1 MRPAL
6 LRLLKRPSAL
16 SVIDSLI
23 SRPVGIEQLESR
35 YRSECIR
42 CHSQSAQPAR
52 CVDTVTLESTKQPPT
67 RRTRP
72 PPSFRVHGIQPPPRE
87 QAHKDGRTS
96 LQDSNTQ
103 PASLALGLR
112 PDKLEFESD
121 IGHTDD
127 IGTRLVDDPA
137 NRHNFTL
144 WEELLRYRQRHY
156 GEKGTVDIW
165 EGMMS
170 RVDGIELPV
179 SGERADF
186 FWQSFVELGLKREVI
201 MRELAS
207 YAYALWDRTGARW
220 DGFYES
226 VVAGFIERGMTQ
238 RAIEWHKKLQHPHLA
253 HPNDVV
259 RILNA
264 ALMLHHQSGRSPAS
278 PVRHIVSP
286 GLSAFQNIC
295 RATPGH
301 RIYGPVI
308 STLLKSDCIEEVFPM
323 HTFMIEQGDHPSSFE
338 QIRALLEY
346 AESYGPS
353 NFVRKLRRYVAYRF
367 PDETNGTKHSRD
379 GERSSLPS
387 KQTESWPREK
397 PFKDEFG
404 ARIFATK
411 ALNFDMILSGLR
423 MFNVPAI
430 GPHSLREMAIR
441 AHGGHDILDKLQRL
455 EKAGIS
461 IGDSVFSRLLRKLAA
476 ENRSILLSDLVHSDQ
491 HPDML
496 EDAQAQESLL
506 VSYYIARDWRLYN
519 MTSAILS
526 ELCDDEVDLLNIH
539 FRKYVAAGDFALAS
553 KTVDDMV
560 LRGMALTGQSIDYMV
575 SQVLAPRRLGVGP
588 VQGSTMSPVQEV
600 NFVLRILQRV
610 LPAGTSVS
618 PDLWVEILKRLGMTG
633 SWNELQRCCE
643 WLARHYSFQTN
654 RAKVFDASKY
664 ASCETATV
672 LRQRN
677 RRVLETIFSRRMQA
691 AIVAWGF
698 RKRVSS
704 KPRDDLIPWVR
715 GLTLLR
721 TLEKIGVHLWEDSIR
736 RACRHRL
743 AVLYG
748 SPRQSSRLMNR
759 LLRRENP
766 YSLGR
771 VINDINSAW
780 GESLFTDPEHGDVDE
795 LVNPPSS
802 GMSQRRTQRTI
813 FREAHF
819 RRGAFVRTR

>member
-35 YRSECIR
+35 YRSECVR
-42 CHSQSAQPAR
+42 YHSQSSQSAG
-52 CVDTVTLESTKQPPT
+52 CMETIGLESTKQSPT

-72 PPSFRVHGIQPPPRE
+72 PPSFRVHGIQPPSSE
-87 QAHKDGRTS
+87 ETHKDGRIPCR
-96 LQDSNTQ
+96 DPNTR
-103 PASLALGLR
+103 PALLALGLR

-137 NRHNFTL
+137 NRHNFAL

-156 GEKGTVDIW
+156 GEKGTLDIW
-165 EGMMS
+165 EGMIS

-186 FWQSFVELGLKREVI
+186 FWQSFVELGLKREVM
-201 MRELAS
+201 MRELVS

-226 VVAGFIERGMTQ
+226 VVAGFIERGMTH
-238 RAIEWHKKLQHPHLA
+238 RAVEWHKKLRNPHLA
-253 HPNDVV
+253 HPNEVLRV
-259 RILNA
+259 LSA
-264 ALMLHHQSGRSPAS
+264 AVMLHHQTGRRSAS
-278 PVRHIVSP
+278 PVKHIVSP

-301 RIYGPVI
+301 RIYGPVL
-308 STLLKSDCIEEVFPM
+308 STLLTSDCIEEVFPM

-338 QIRALLEY
+338 EIRALLEY
-346 AESYGPS
+346 AEQCGPS
-353 NFVRKLRRYVAYRF
+353 NFAGRLRRYAADRF
-367 PDETNGTKHSRD
+367 PDEIKGTQHPKD
-379 GERSSLPS
+379 ERSSLSS
-387 KQTESWPREK
+387 KQSEPWPREK

-455 EKAGIS
+455 EEAGIS
-461 IGDSVFSRLLRKLAA
+461 IGDSVFSRLLRKLAG
-476 ENRSILLSDLVHSDQ
+476 ENRSILLSDLLHSDQ

-506 VSYYIARDWRLYN
+506 VSYYVARDWRLYN

-526 ELCDDEVDLLNIH
+526 ELCNDEIDLLNIH
-539 FRKYVAAGDFALAS
+539 FRKYVAAREFGLAS

-560 LRGMALTGQSIDYMV
+560 LRGMTLTGQSIDYMV

-588 VQGSTMSPVQEV
+588 VQGSSMSPVQEV
-600 NFVLRILQRV
+600 NFVFCILQRV

-654 RAKVFDASKY
+654 RADVFDASKR
-664 ASCETATV
+664 ANCDTATV
-672 LRQRN
+672 FRQRN
-677 RRVLETIFSRRMQA
+677 RRILETIFSRRMQA

-698 RKRVSS
+698 KKRVSS
-704 KPRDDLIPWVR
+704 KPRDEPVPWVR
-715 GLTLLR
+715 GFTLLR
-721 TLEKIGVHLWEDSIR
+721 TLEKNGVHLWEDWIR

-771 VINDINSAW
+771 VINDINCAW
-780 GESLFTDPEHGDVDE
+780 GEPLFTDPEHGDVVE

>member
-23 SRPVGIEQLESR
+23 SVPVGIEQLESR
-35 YRSECIR
+35 YRSERIR
-42 CHSQSAQPAR
+42 CYSQSVQPAT
-52 CVDTVTLESTKQPPT
+52 CVDSITLGSANKQLAT

-72 PPSFRVHGIQPPPRE
+72 PPSFRVHGIQPPPKGKVD
-87 QAHKDGRTS
+87 KDGQSSIEDRLS
-96 LQDSNTQ
+96 AN
-103 PASLALGLR
+103 PRALGLQ

-121 IGHTDD
+121 IGHSDH
-127 IGTRLVDDPA
+127 IGTRLVDDQA
-137 NRHNFTL
+137 HRHDFAL

-156 GEKGTVDIW
+156 GERGSLDIW
-165 EGMMS
+165 EGLMT
-170 RVDGIELPV
+170 RLDGIELPV
-179 SGERADF
+179 TGERADL
-186 FWQSFVELGLKREVI
+186 FWQSFVDLGLKRDVI
-201 MRELAS
+201 MRELVS
-207 YAYALWDRTGARW
+207 YAFALWDRTGKRW
-220 DGFYES
+220 NGFYES
-226 VVAGFIERGMTQ
+226 VVVGFLERGMTQ
-238 RAIEWHKKLQHPHLA
+238 RAVEWHKKLQHPHLS
-253 HPNDVV
+253 HPNDIL
-259 RILNA
+259 RILKA
-264 ALMLHHQSGRSPAS
+264 AVMLHHRPGRKTLAPAKH
-278 PVRHIVSP
+278 VVSP

-308 STLLKSDCIEEVFPM
+308 TTLLKSDCIEEAIPM
-323 HTFMIEQGDHPSSFE
+323 HLFMIEQGDHPSSFE
-338 QIRALLEY
+338 EMRSLLEY
-346 AESYGPS
+346 AEQSGPS
-353 NFVRKLRRYVAYRF
+353 HVSRKLRRYANSRF
-367 PDETNGTKHSRD
+367 PDSIDGDSRSEIQEQSSAQLKHAD
-379 GERSSLPS
+379 
-387 KQTESWPREK
+387 SWPPEK

-423 MFNVPAI
+423 MFSVPAI

-461 IGDSVFSRLLRKLAA
+461 IGDSVFSRLLRKLAV
-476 ENRSILLSDLVHSDQ
+476 ENRSILLSDFLHSDQ

-496 EDAQAQESLL
+496 EDAQAQESLF

-519 MTSAILS
+519 MTAAILG
-526 ELCDDEVDLLNIH
+526 ELCKEEVDLVNIH
-539 FRKYVAAGDFALAS
+539 FRKHVAAGEFALAS

-560 LRGMALTGQSIDYMV
+560 LRGMTLTSQSVDYMV
-575 SQVLAPRRLGVGP
+575 SQVLAPRRLGAGP
-588 VQGSTMSPVQEV
+588 VHGSSMSPAQEID
-600 NFVLRILQRV
+600 FVFRILQRV
-610 LPAGTSVS
+610 VPAGTLVT
-618 PDLWVEILKRLGMTG
+618 PDLWVEMLKRLGMTG
-633 SWNELQRCCE
+633 KWNDLHKCCH
-643 WLARHYSFQTN
+643 WLARHYTSHNGSDSLNPSKHVNHEINVVFQ
-654 RAKVFDASKY
+654 
-664 ASCETATV
+664 
-672 LRQRN
+672 QHG
-677 RRVLETIFSRRMQA
+677 RRLLQTIFSRRMQA

-721 TLEKIGVHLWEDSIR
+721 ALEKNGVHLWDNWIR

-759 LLRRENP
+759 MLRRENP
-766 YSLGR
+766 YSLSR
-771 VINDINSAW
+771 VMEDINRAW
-780 GESLFTDPEHGDVDE
+780 GEPLFGPQTPENVEE

-802 GMSQRRTQRTI
+802 SMSQRRTQRTL